1 MNNSKQTLISIG
13 IAVSLMTAMASP
25 IHAQVIAKPSSAGA
39 GRGHVNPK
47 SDSPPQGADKLT
59 IESDD
64 QFGGGLPKLPV
75 VAQPPKLPAVAAMPS
90 YKTPIDTDSAIN
102 PLTGKSFSEERLTRL
117 LNANKLV
124 TDIARQQVAQ
134 AQLQTELELT
144 GDRRQAESAKIR
156 SEAINIIPKLQ
167 VPAKDSLKTGEELV
181 SGSNKRASSFDLSKM
196 LPKPESGFQIPN
208 AGLVQSTATGN
219 IRIGTEMIPV
229 QSTYSGSQ
237 SRVVYVDTQVAG
249 SRANTGSNLPS
260 SLGAL
265 PTFPNTAPSI
275 GGTAGSFTPNFVPS
289 PTQR

>member
-25 IHAQVIAKPSSAGA
+25 IHAQVIAKPSGAGA

-47 SDSPPQGADKLT
+47 SDSFPQGADKLT
-59 IESDD
+59 IESGD
-64 QFGGGLPKLPV
+64 QFGGGLPTLPV

-181 SGSNKRASSFDLSKM
+181 SGSSKRASSADSLRV
-196 LPKPESGFQIPN
+196 LPKPDASAVVPAVNVTQG
-208 AGLVQSTATGN
+208 AASGN
-219 IRIGTEMIPV
+219 IRIGTETIPA
-229 QSTYSGSQ
+229 QSAYLGTQ
-237 SRVVYVDTQVAG
+237 SRVVYVDAQAAG
-249 SRANTGSNLPS
+249 TRLSSAASPLSNVPPLSQSPS
-260 SLGAL
+260 GMS
-265 PTFPNTAPSI
+265 TNS
-275 GGTAGSFTPNFVPS
+275 GSFPTNFVPS
-289 PTQR
+289 PIQR